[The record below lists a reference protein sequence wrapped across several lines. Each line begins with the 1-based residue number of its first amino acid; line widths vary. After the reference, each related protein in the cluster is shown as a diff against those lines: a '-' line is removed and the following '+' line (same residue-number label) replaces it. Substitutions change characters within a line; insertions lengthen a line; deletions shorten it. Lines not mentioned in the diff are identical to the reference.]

1 MKNKYG
7 RFSQEQVR
15 AYKKRLHSRIH
26 WLLIY
31 KEQGYSQLD
40 QYFSSI
46 QIQISGLAQL
56 INSPHIITLMTLIES
71 ARSEN
76 LSSDCN
82 YSKYRKIILDAHSLV
97 DLIPETDGDL
107 DE

>member
-7 RFSQEQVR
+7 EFSQEQVHE
-15 AYKKRLHSRIH
+15 YKKQLHSKIH

-31 KEQGYSQLD
+31 KEQGYPQLD

-46 QIQISGLAQL
+46 QIQISGLSQL
-56 INSPHIITLMTLIES
+56 INSPHFITLMTLIES

-76 LSSDCN
+76 ASPDCD
-82 YSKYRKIILDAHSLV
+82 YGKYRKIVLDAHSLV

-107 DE
+107 NG